1 MRKSNYLYWLLIAIW
16 TVALLFVG
24 CRSDRNAVQEVIVQQ
39 MAQFPQSTM
48 QDIYKSFYQAR
59 FGAEHMIGDTAAVR
73 AYMQYE
79 LAAAADDTLGPQLWY
94 EPVGA
99 NGACV
104 RVYLRC
110 VNEQRLTAEQLLDA
124 FIRSAKPVEQP
135 NQAWAEE
142 WKEIEQAAHKA
153 GVTCLEEESRLLMQ
167 AALSNRA
174 VHHSE
179 AYRNAY
185 HPHYR
190 IVRRDIFDNELK
202 EWLP

>member
-1 MRKSNYLYWLLIAIW
+1 MKKHFLSIL
-16 TVALLFVG
+16 TVAMLLVG
-24 CRSDRNAVQEVIVQQ
+24 CQADRQVIQEAVGRQ

-73 AYMQYE
+73 AYMMYE
-79 LAAAADDTLGPQLWY
+79 LAAAAADTLGPSMWY
-94 EPVGA
+94 EPVGV

-110 VNEQRLTAEQLLDA
+110 VNEERLTAEQLLDA
-124 FIRSAKPVEQP
+124 FIRSAKPSEQP
-135 NQAWAEE
+135 EQAWAEE
-142 WKEIEQAAHKA
+142 WKAIETIAREYN
-153 GVTCLEEESRLLMQ
+153 VPCSEEDRQLLMQ
-167 AALSNRA
+167 AAQNNRA

-190 IVRRDIFDNELK
+190 IVRRDIFENELRGFI
-202 EWLP
+202 P